1 MKPLAKLLVAA
12 AALVAGSVFAVTPAQ
27 EKAFVDAYRSAFV
40 KKDGKALHAL
50 LYTVGADP
58 MAIEMYQMMM
68 AADFG
73 AKLTELRL
81 AELTADD
88 LRRLADSKA
97 PDGRTMVMP
106 LKPVRKLIIK
116 TAQQSANGSSTS
128 SSESFVA
135 EHAGRLVIPVPSA
148 K

>member
-1 MKPLAKLLVAA
+1 
-12 AALVAGSVFAVTPAQ
+12 
-27 EKAFVDAYRSAFV
+27 
-40 KKDGKALHAL
+40 
-50 LYTVGADP
+50 

-106 LKPVRKLIIK
+106 LKPVRKLIVK
-116 TAQQSANGSSTS
+116 TAQKSADGSATS